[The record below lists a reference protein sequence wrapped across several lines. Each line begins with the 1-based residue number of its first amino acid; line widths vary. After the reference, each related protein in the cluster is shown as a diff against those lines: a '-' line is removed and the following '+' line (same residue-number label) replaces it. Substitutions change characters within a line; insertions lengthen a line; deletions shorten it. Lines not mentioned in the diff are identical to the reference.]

1 MAAAIDHPNI
11 VSIYETGEAAGSC
24 TWRCDSCRARIFEP
38 CSGPRIVSTRQ
49 DHHRSRGAPVAKVEV
64 ERRGRVWVL
73 TINRP
78 EAHNAVDGETAEL
91 ITLGVESFA
100 GDDQARVLVVTGAGG
115 RAFCAGADLKAAG
128 ELIGRP
134 DAPRTGPMGF
144 SSLDPGKPTIAA
156 VEGYCFAGGLE
167 LACWCDVRVA
177 GATAEFGALS
187 RRWGV
192 PYVDGGTQ
200 RLPRIVGTGNALY
213 LLVTGVRIDARRAYE
228 MGLVQELV
236 PAGQALDRALT
247 LAEHVAGYP
256 QASLRADR
264 ANVFQAFDRDLS
276 DALLAERER
285 GLPTVF
291 DPELAEA
298 LQRFAAG
305 DRPEPPAPPKPS

>member
-1 MAAAIDHPNI
+1 
-11 VSIYETGEAAGSC
+11 
-24 TWRCDSCRARIFEP
+24 
-38 CSGPRIVSTRQ
+38 
-49 DHHRSRGAPVAKVEV
+49 
-64 ERRGRVWVL
+64 
-73 TINRP
+73 
-78 EAHNAVDGETAEL
+78 
-91 ITLGVESFA
+91 
-100 GDDQARVLVVTGAGG
+100 
-115 RAFCAGADLKAAG
+115 
-128 ELIGRP
+128 
-134 DAPRTGPMGF
+134 MGF

-156 VEGYCFAGGLE
+156 VEGFCFAGGLE
-167 LACWCDVRVA
+167 LAAWCDLRVA

-236 PAGQALDRALT
+236 SAGDALDRAVE
-247 LAEHVAGYP
+247 LAEHVARYP

-264 ANVFQAFDRDLS
+264 ASALESFDRPLGDGVIV
-276 DALLAERER
+276 ERTR
-285 GLPTVF
+285 GIPTVM

-305 DRPEPPAPPKPS
+305 DRPESPRPPDPPS

>member
-1 MAAAIDHPNI
+1 M
-11 VSIYETGEAAGSC
+11 
-24 TWRCDSCRARIFEP
+24 
-38 CSGPRIVSTRQ
+38 
-49 DHHRSRGAPVAKVEV
+49 AKVEV
-64 ERRGRVWVL
+64 DRRGPFWVL
-73 TINRP
+73 TLNRP
-78 EAHNAVDGETAEL
+78 EVHNAVDGETAEL
-91 ITLGVESFA
+91 ITDGIESFA
-100 GDDQARVLVVTGAGG
+100 SDDDARVLVVTGAGG
-115 RAFCAGADLKAAG
+115 VAFCSGADLKAAG

-177 GATAEFGALS
+177 GLGAEFGALS

-200 RLPRIVGTGNALY
+200 RLPRIVGIGNALY
-213 LLVTGVRIDARRAYE
+213 LLETGVRIDARRAYE

-236 PAGQALDRALT
+236 PAGEALPRALD
-247 LAEHVAGYP
+247 LAEHVARYP

-264 ANVFQAFDRDLS
+264 ANVLAAFERPLPEGLS
-276 DALLAERER
+276 AERDR

-298 LQRFAAG
+298 LGRFAAG
-305 DRPEPPAPPKPS
+305 DRPEPPRPPLPPG

>member
-1 MAAAIDHPNI
+1 M
-11 VSIYETGEAAGSC
+11 
-24 TWRCDSCRARIFEP
+24 
-38 CSGPRIVSTRQ
+38 
-49 DHHRSRGAPVAKVEV
+49 AKVEV
-64 ERRGRVWVL
+64 DRRGAVTVL

-78 EAHNAVDGETAEL
+78 EVHNAVDGETAEL
-91 ITLGVESFA
+91 ITASIEAFA
-100 GDDQARVLVVTGAGG
+100 SDDDARVLVVTGAGDA
-115 RAFCAGADLKAAG
+115 AFCSGADLKAAG

-134 DAPRTGPMGF
+134 DAARTGPMGF
-144 SSLDPGKPTIAA
+144 SSIDPLKPTIAA
-156 VEGYCFAGGLE
+156 VEGFCFAGGLE

-177 GATAEFGALS
+177 SATAEFGALS

-228 MGLVQELV
+228 MGLVQEV
-236 PAGQALDRALT
+236 VAAGRALDRAVE
-247 LAEHVAGYP
+247 LARHVAGYP
-256 QASLRADR
+256 QGSLRADR
-264 ANVFQAFDRDLS
+264 ASVLDAFDRPLGDG
-276 DALLAERER
+276 LLLERER

-305 DRPEPPAPPKPS
+305 DRPEPPRPPSSPG